1 MNAGTQDDDL
11 IHELDHINEI
21 DYKRRN
27 GKSNKKYLKK

>member
-27 GKSNKKYLKK
+27 GKRL